1 MDPTAA
7 QGLEK
12 RLNDLETRLARLEGS
27 VPPAAAPVTP
37 APAPARIEM
46 AVAEPAPI
54 PIAPPQTPVSVRD
67 VSDRAHALHRLTEG
81 REKPGKGEGVSFEK
95 ALGGR
100 AFAAL
105 GALGVVIGMGFFVKL
120 AYDEGWLRVPPTMRC
135 IGAAAFGAAMLGA
148 GAWARTR
155 LAPWAV
161 AGLMSAGLGVMYGA
175 GFAAYTLYALLSP
188 AAALSLLAGVSALG
202 AVVGARMRMSPVAL
216 LSIIAAYAAP
226 LVVASETSPP
236 FAMPPYLLAVCAVGL
251 TLSRRAGRGFEA
263 ARTLSWW
270 GLAALGALWTLI
282 EGDAHPWYALA
293 FLALAGAMM
302 HGDALLRAQR
312 LDADAEAR
320 SQRFDRVQG
329 GLALNSFAVL
339 AWAALLGVYVL
350 IESSVA
356 PEWMWPAAIGMG
368 AFAAGLALAGHLR
381 FGRDPVT
388 SAKETLGATLLIGA
402 GCAGG
407 YALALALSGW
417 TEVLAWLGVGV
428 GAVMAGAWARAR
440 PLQVYGLVALSLGT
454 VGAMVQTAMAPGAVA
469 LSLGLEWSRG
479 TWTLLAAA
487 LAWSITARLLMV
499 GAGTAWQAMAQ
510 VALAAGAAIGAGAFA
525 LGSPEP
531 ESLALVWIGLCALFA
546 AWGLFERQL
555 GVRVAAMTLGGAA
568 AFAWGGA
575 MLESNWMHAGGDI
588 LGLRPLLWSALL
600 IAAVVCAVAHWM
612 LRSPRVEGEAL
623 GVHRLIA
630 IAGVALAGLLTLTA
644 TSLEAARLAALWT
657 SVETARAAAVSLW
670 WGVFGLITLA
680 IGVRARSVPARLS
693 GLGLILLAAAKAAI
707 VDLVDVAPAWRV
719 ASFVG
724 LGLLMLGVAVGYSRL
739 ARSSGRQGSGEDQV

>member
-1 MDPTAA
+1 
-7 QGLEK
+7 
-12 RLNDLETRLARLEGS
+12 
-27 VPPAAAPVTP
+27 
-37 APAPARIEM
+37 
-46 AVAEPAPI
+46 
-54 PIAPPQTPVSVRD
+54 
-67 VSDRAHALHRLTEG
+67 
-81 REKPGKGEGVSFEK
+81 
-95 ALGGR
+95 
-100 AFAAL
+100 
-105 GALGVVIGMGFFVKL
+105 MGFFVKL
-120 AYDEGWLRVPPTMRC
+120 AYDEGWLRVPPAMRC
-135 IGAAAFGAAMLGA
+135 IGAAAFGAALLGA
-148 GAWARTR
+148 GAWTRTR

-175 GFAAYTLYALLSP
+175 GFAAFTLYELLSP
-188 AAALSLLAGVSALG
+188 AAALALLAAVSALG
-202 AVVGARMRMSPVAL
+202 AIVGARTRMSPVAL

-236 FAMPPYLLAVCAVGL
+236 LAMPPYLLAVCAVGL

-302 HGDALLRAQR
+302 HGDALLRARR
-312 LDADAEAR
+312 LDADTEPR
-320 SQRFDRVQG
+320 QGRFDRVRG

-339 AWAALLGVYVL
+339 AWAALLGVFVL
-350 IESSVA
+350 IESDVA

-368 AFAAGLALAGHLR
+368 AFGAGLALAGHLR

-407 YALALALSGW
+407 YALTLALSGW
-417 TEVLAWLGVGV
+417 TEVLAWLGLGV
-428 GAVMAGAWARAR
+428 GAVMAGTWARAR
-440 PLQVYGLVALSLGT
+440 PLQAYGLVALTLGT
-454 VGAMVQTAMAPGAVA
+454 VGAMVQTAMAPGAVVH
-469 LSLGLEWSRG
+469 SLGLEWSRG
-479 TWTLLAAA
+479 TWTLLGAA
-487 LAWSITARLLMV
+487 LAWVVTARLLMV
-499 GAGTAWQAMAQ
+499 GAWTSWQAMAQ
-510 VALAAGAAIGAGAFA
+510 VACGAGAVIGAGAFA

-546 AWGLFERQL
+546 AWGLFERRL

-568 AFAWGGA
+568 AFAWGAA

-600 IAAVVCAVAHWM
+600 IALVVGAVALWM
-612 LRSPRVEGEAL
+612 LRSPRVDGEAL
-623 GVHRLIA
+623 GVHRMIA
-630 IAGVALAGLLTLTA
+630 AAGVALAGLLTLTA

-657 SVETARAAAVSLW
+657 SGETARAAAVSLW

-680 IGVRARSVPARLS
+680 IGGRARSVPARLS

-707 VDLVDVAPAWRV
+707 VDLVDVAPGWRV

-724 LGLLMLGVAVGYSRL
+724 LGLLLLGVAVGYSRL
-739 ARSSGRQGSGEDQV
+739 ARRSGKKHDSEVQV